1 MKKNF
6 FSYLGITLVVVF
18 TFISC
23 EKKDEGQMQ
32 PESKLTF
39 AVNKEVS
46 RESLSKVND
55 FFVKNFHSTKTNE
68 LNIGYDLKNIQEI
81 TTDDN
86 QKIFLSLQEN
96 YKIEGEVNFSIA
108 FYENDN
114 GEIDHALFIKREVI
128 DVNIMK
134 INYYRPD
141 GLLEMSMYVDSKKEI
156 CFFADKSWGQDIADC
171 INHSYSQRGWLSV
184 TNWIATAIAPECAIA
199 IAAVCAIRT
208 Y

>member
-114 GEIDHALFIKREVI
+114 GEIDHALCIKREVI
-128 DVNIMK
+128 
-134 INYYRPD
+134 
-141 GLLEMSMYVDSKKEI
+141 
-156 CFFADKSWGQDIADC
+156 
-171 INHSYSQRGWLSV
+171 
-184 TNWIATAIAPECAIA
+184 
-199 IAAVCAIRT
+199 
-208 Y
+208 